1 MRKRCSKMTER
12 SISEICAAI
21 DAKVHVPGDGS
32 RTVSRATVGDLLS
45 FVMGCD
51 SSETAWVTI
60 QTHLN
65 IAAVAVLKEIPL
77 IIIAAGRSP
86 APDLAARCGQEN
98 ITLVTSGASMFDT
111 CVSLGRLGL
120 SG

>member
-1 MRKRCSKMTER
+1 MPQK
-12 SISEICAAI
+12 SIHEICSAI
-21 DAKVHVPGDGS
+21 DARIHVPGKASG
-32 RTVSRATVGDLLS
+32 TVSRATAGDLLS

-51 SSETAWVTI
+51 SAETAWVTI

-77 IIIAAGRSP
+77 IIIAAGRVP
-86 APDLAARCGQEN
+86 AADLAARCGEEN
-98 ITLVTSGASMFDT
+98 ITLVTVGASMFDT

>member
-1 MRKRCSKMTER
+1 MFAMPEI
-12 SISEICAAI
+12 SIDEICPAVN
-21 DAKVHVPGDGS
+21 AKVHVPGDGS
-32 RTVSRATVGDLLS
+32 RTVSRATAGDLLS

-77 IIIAAGRSP
+77 IIIAAVRTPS
-86 APDLAARCGQEN
+86 PDLVSRCEEEN
-98 ITLVTSGASMFDT
+98 IALVTSDASMFDT

>member
-1 MRKRCSKMTER
+1 VTEVFAMPEI
-12 SISEICAAI
+12 SIDEICQAI
-21 DAKVHVPGDGS
+21 NARIHVPGDSS
-32 RTVSRATVGDLLS
+32 RTVSRATAGDLLS

-98 ITLVTSGASMFDT
+98 ITLVTSDASMFDT

-120 SG
+120 AG

>member
-1 MRKRCSKMTER
+1 MPEI
-12 SISEICAAI
+12 SIQEICSLI

-32 RTVSRATVGDLLS
+32 RIVSRATAGDLLS

-51 SSETAWVTI
+51 SAETAWVTI

-77 IIIAAGRSP
+77 IIIAAGRAP
-86 APDLAARCGQEN
+86 APDLAAKCAEEN
-98 ITLVTSGASMFDT
+98 ITLATSGASMFDT

>member
-1 MRKRCSKMTER
+1 MSER
-12 SISEICAAI
+12 TISEICSAI
-21 DAKVHVPGDGS
+21 DAKVHVQGNGS
-32 RTVSRATVGDLLS
+32 KTVSRATAGDLLS

-51 SSETAWVTI
+51 SAETAWVTI

-77 IIIAAGRSP
+77 IIIASGRMP
-86 APDLAARCGQEN
+86 APDLVARCGAEN
-98 ITLVTSGASMFDT
+98 ITLATSDASMFDT